1 MCFFLLL
8 LSLLFLFYFLGQR
21 TLSSLELPRA
31 VVGNGLSS
39 SVSADECTSID
50 NSERTDGGAID
61 GSGSHIQNNGR
72 RMQKVQDP
80 ARDLSMQ
87 VLEKF
92 SRVTRFARE
101 TTSQIFRES
110 HSDSFGTN
118 ERRTE

>member
-1 MCFFLLL
+1 MQELCPLWSCLGLLL
-8 LSLLFLFYFLGQR
+8 VTSYPHQSQLMSAPQLIIQR
-21 TLSSLELPRA
+21 GLMEVPLMEVA
-31 VVGNGLSS
+31 V
-39 SVSADECTSID
+39 IYK
-50 NSERTDGGAID
+50 
-61 GSGSHIQNNGR
+61 NNGR